1 MTGKVVKRKTIHKK
15 TISEAWV
22 QDSIDRHVAVWAQ
35 ELVGLDP
42 VREAIIARLTILGRH
57 LDQVRRTVLTESGL
71 KHWQFKVL
79 LKLRQAGP
87 PYTASPSD
95 LAEQLG
101 LTRGA
106 LSARLGSLVAAGLV
120 TRTRDSADQRR
131 VHVTLTRAGYLAFER
146 HSGSEAAGED
156 ALLSALSTRERTVL
170 ASLLR

>member
-1 MTGKVVKRKTIHKK
+1 VR
-15 TISEAWV
+15 
-22 QDSIDRHVAVWAQ
+22 DSIDRHVAVWAE
-35 ELVGLDP
+35 ELAGLDP
-42 VREAIIARLTILGRH
+42 IREAIIARLAILSRH
-57 LDQVRRTVLTESGL
+57 IGQVRRNLLTESGL

-120 TRTRDSADQRR
+120 TRTRDTADQRR

-146 HSGSEAAGED
+146 HASSEGAGED
-156 ALLSALSTRERTVL
+156 ALLLALSARERTTL
-170 ASLLR
+170 ANLLRKVVHSLENP